1 MMFISNYRYQANQLF
16 QYTSINNYNPE
27 SIQVIKKSSP
37 FNNQLIILPENEKQY
52 FINKYQHHKIEKKMA
67 PDYVIIEVNEF
78 NKNLKFN
85 NPNYIKDLSVGNF
98 IVLRLKQD

>member
-1 MMFISNYRYQANQLF
+1 
-16 QYTSINNYNPE
+16 
-27 SIQVIKKSSP
+27 
-37 FNNQLIILPENEKQY
+37 
-52 FINKYQHHKIEKKMA
+52 MA